1 MTDEKMAAHGADD
14 GQSIFQ
20 ISKTTIPGLEG
31 KSNSLEDDLEELY
44 CKIHRISAP
53 AYLHTVTLD
62 ELIGNVFQAI
72 HND

>member
-31 KSNSLEDDLEELY
+31 KSNSLEDDLEEL
-44 CKIHRISAP
+44 
-53 AYLHTVTLD
+53 
-62 ELIGNVFQAI
+62 
-72 HND
+72 